1 MAHPLPGKVG
11 PVDGSTALRHAI
23 TSVPVPGA
31 PPRQNAVGA
40 AIGLSF
46 LDSALRLNHIRRVSE
61 TLTVTDHRVARR
73 TTEIDISLAMLDE
86 GQRRAT
92 VLSRDLRGAGR
103 RGEDGDRGPD
113 EVWVPIARI
122 SRRSG
127 APVSIWSPGGARL
140 PRLTQNECGRLLAA
154 GLFRLLRGILSS
166 LPGSTA
172 DSELHL
178 LLHRVPEA
186 EWLLQHA
193 IDVLVTERHC
203 PPASPPQPRE
213 HGVVAGQG
221 ARYRTIALAV
231 LEKHEHVLVEFFEL
245 LDVALDND
253 LLIVALDPRRD
264 EHVLTYETPLHVTS
278 EEDAG
283 HRLARLVRSSSEGYH
298 LEYRSSISSSIPA
311 YHLVVDAEPGVDIA
325 RMYLS
330 TDADARVAAALR
342 ADLLVLAERLEN
354 ERRAPAGRASS
365 KILELQMQTTLRTLA
380 DLVRRRRWEAAQAG
394 VPVPAHRMVVSS
406 ELGHVAVSGEGTPGL
421 DGAVDS
427 SVLRHPA
434 MRPERLRAAADEL
447 FAEELYAGI
456 ALENDPSPSRAHA
469 SWHGSPAPEAT
480 TGAPVEIRA
489 GMLLCDTT
497 DAGPRRVCQYAVL
510 VAVVGFLLAA
520 FLGDSP
526 WPFDAA
532 GRARLGAIRD
542 ADAVIG
548 VLLLVPGFLYTR
560 LGLAD
565 RRSISGRL
573 RALPRAVANV
583 CIAVIAAVA
592 GAVASGLSG
601 GWIQLAFATMVA
613 VPLVAA
619 TLLLYHRRA
628 ESNTAELVRLGA
640 PQWLDAAD
648 VGRVPAD
655 AQFFSVLGGAR

>member
-1 MAHPLPGKVG
+1 M
-11 PVDGSTALRHAI
+11 DSSTALRYAI

-86 GQRRAT
+86 GQRRAMG
-92 VLSRDLRGAGR
+92 LSRDLRSAGR
-103 RGEDGDRGPD
+103 RGEDGAQRSD

-122 SRRSG
+122 ARRST
-127 APVSIWSPGGARL
+127 APVIIWNPSGARL

-154 GLFRLLRGILSS
+154 GLFRLLRGILDS
-166 LPGSTA
+166 LPGTTA
-172 DSELHL
+172 DAELNL

-193 IDVLVTERHC
+193 IDILVTERHR
-203 PPASPPQPRE
+203 PPTGSPRPRE
-213 HGVVAGQG
+213 AGVVAGQG
-221 ARYRTIALAV
+221 ARYRAIALAV
-231 LEKHEHVLVEFFEL
+231 LDKHEHALAEFFEL

-253 LLIVALDPRRD
+253 LLIVALDPARD

-283 HRLARLVRSSSEGYH
+283 HRFARLLRSSSEGYH

-330 TDADARVAAALR
+330 TDADVRTAAALR
-342 ADLLVLAERLEN
+342 ADLLVLAARLEN
-354 ERRAPAGRASS
+354 ERRAPTGRASS

-394 VPVPAHRMVVSS
+394 VPVPAHRMAVSS
-406 ELGHVAVSGEGTPGL
+406 QLGHVAVSGEGTAGA

-427 SVLRHPA
+427 SILRHPA
-434 MRPERLRAAADEL
+434 VAPDRLRAAAEEL
-447 FAEELYAGI
+447 FDEEIYAGV

-469 SWHGSPAPEAT
+469 SWHGSSAPGAT
-480 TGAPVEIRA
+480 NGAPVEIRA
-489 GMLLCDTT
+489 GMLLRDTT
-497 DAGPRRVCQYAVL
+497 AAGPRRVCQYAVL
-510 VAVVGFLLAA
+510 VAVVGFLFAVFLA
-520 FLGDSP
+520 GDP
-526 WPFDAA
+526 WPFGA
-532 GRARLGAIRD
+532 GSRARLGEISD
-542 ADAVIG
+542 AGAVIS

-583 CIAVIAAVA
+583 CIGVIAVVA
-592 GAVASGLSG
+592 GTVASGLSG
-601 GWIQLAFATMVA
+601 GWVQLAFAAMVA
-613 VPLVAA
+613 IPLAAA
-619 TLLLYHRRA
+619 TLLLYRRRPRS
-628 ESNTAELVRLGA
+628 ETAELVRLGA
-640 PQWLDAAD
+640 PHWLDGAD
-648 VGRVPAD
+648 VGRAPAD
-655 AQFFSVLGGAR
+655 ARFFSVLGGAR

>member
-1 MAHPLPGKVG
+1 
-11 PVDGSTALRHAI
+11 VDSSTALRYAI
-23 TSVPVPGA
+23 MSVPVPGA

-86 GQRRAT
+86 GQRRAM
-92 VLSRDLRGAGR
+92 VLSRDLRSASR
-103 RGEDGDRGPD
+103 HREDGDQTSD
-113 EVWVPIARI
+113 EVWVPVARIAR
-122 SRRSG
+122 RST
-127 APVSIWSPGGARL
+127 APVSIWDPSGARL

-154 GLFRLLRGILSS
+154 GLFRLLRGILDS
-166 LPGSTA
+166 LPGTTT

-193 IDVLVTERHC
+193 IDILVTERHR
-203 PPASPPQPRE
+203 PPAGRDRPRE
-213 HGVVAGQG
+213 AGVVAGQG
-221 ARYRTIALAV
+221 ARYRAIALAV
-231 LEKHEHVLVEFFEL
+231 LDKHEHTLAEFFEL

-253 LLIVALDPRRD
+253 LLIVALDPARD

-283 HRLARLVRSSSEGYH
+283 HRFARLLRSSAEGYH
-298 LEYRSSISSSIPA
+298 LQYRSSISSSIPA
-311 YHLVVDAEPGVDIA
+311 YHLVVEAEPGVDIA

-330 TDADARVAAALR
+330 TDADARIAAALR
-342 ADLLVLAERLEN
+342 ADLLVLAARLEN
-354 ERRAPAGRASS
+354 ERRAPTGRASS

-394 VPVPAHRMVVSS
+394 VAVPAHRMAVSS
-406 ELGHVAVSGEGTPGL
+406 ELGHVAVSGEGTAGP

-434 MRPERLRAAADEL
+434 LQPERLRAAAEEL
-447 FAEELYAGI
+447 FAEELYAGV

-469 SWHGSPAPEAT
+469 SWHGCSAPGAT

-489 GMLLCDTT
+489 GMLMRDTT
-497 DAGPRRVCQYAVL
+497 AAGPRRVCQYAVL
-510 VAVVGFLLAA
+510 VAVVGFLFAVFLA
-520 FLGDSP
+520 GSP

-532 GRARLGAIRD
+532 SRARLGAI
-542 ADAVIG
+542 ADAGAVIS

-560 LGLAD
+560 LGLSD

-583 CIAVIAAVA
+583 CIGVIAVVA
-592 GAVASGLSG
+592 GTVASGLSG
-601 GWIQLAFATMVA
+601 GWVQLAFATMVA
-613 VPLVAA
+613 VPLAAA
-619 TLLLYHRRA
+619 TLLLYRRRP
-628 ESNTAELVRLGA
+628 ESDTAELVRLGA
-640 PQWLDAAD
+640 PHWLDGAD
-648 VGRVPAD
+648 VGRVRAD

>member
-1 MAHPLPGKVG
+1 
-11 PVDGSTALRHAI
+11 VDSSTALRYAI
-23 TSVPVPGA
+23 MSVPAPGA

-86 GQRRAT
+86 GQRRAM
-92 VLSRDLRGAGR
+92 VLSRDLRSASRPGN
-103 RGEDGDRGPD
+103 DGDQSSD
-113 EVWVPIARI
+113 EVWVPVARVA
-122 SRRSG
+122 RRST
-127 APVSIWSPGGARL
+127 APVIIWDPSGARL

-154 GLFRLLRGILSS
+154 GLFRLLRGILDS
-166 LPGSTA
+166 LPGTTT

-193 IDVLVTERHC
+193 IEILVTERLRPSAG
-203 PPASPPQPRE
+203 PPRPRE
-213 HGVVAGQG
+213 AGVVAGQG
-221 ARYRTIALAV
+221 ARYRAIALAV
-231 LEKHEHVLVEFFEL
+231 LDKHEHALAEFFEL

-253 LLIVALDPRRD
+253 LLIVALDPARD

-283 HRLARLVRSSSEGYH
+283 HRLARLLRSSSEGYH

-330 TDADARVAAALR
+330 TDADVRVAAALR
-342 ADLLVLAERLEN
+342 ADLLVLAQRLEN
-354 ERRAPAGRASS
+354 ERRAPTGRVSS

-394 VPVPAHRMVVSS
+394 VGVPARRMVVSS
-406 ELGHVAVSGEGTPGL
+406 ELGHIAVSGEGTAGP

-434 MRPERLRAAADEL
+434 LQPERLRAAADEL
-447 FAEELYAGI
+447 FAEELYAGV

-469 SWHGSPAPEAT
+469 SWHGCSAPGAT
-480 TGAPVEIRA
+480 VGAPVEIRA
-489 GMLLCDTT
+489 GMLLRDVTA
-497 DAGPRRVCQYAVL
+497 AGPRRVCQYAVM
-510 VAVVGFLLAA
+510 VAVVGYLFAA
-520 FLGDSP
+520 FLAGNP
-526 WPFDAA
+526 WPFGADS
-532 GRARLGAIRD
+532 RARLGVISD
-542 ADAVIG
+542 AGAVIS

-583 CIAVIAAVA
+583 CIAVIAVVA
-592 GAVASGLSG
+592 GTIASGLSG
-601 GWIQLAFATMVA
+601 GWVQLAFATMVA

-619 TLLLYHRRA
+619 TLLLYRRRP
-628 ESNTAELVRLGA
+628 ESDTAELVRLGA
-640 PQWLDAAD
+640 PHWLDGVD
-648 VGRVPAD
+648 VGRVRAD
-655 AQFFSVLGGAR
+655 AKFSSVLGGAR